1 MALYSFTAMVPANIS
16 VEADNEDEAREMLD
30 ETSINEWEINSD
42 SIADFAELVNV
53 DDEEED

>member
-1 MALYSFTAMVPANIS
+1 
-16 VEADNEDEAREMLD
+16 MLD

>member
-16 VEADNEDEAREMLD
+16 VEADNEYEAREMLD

-42 SIADFAELVNV
+42 SIAEFAELVDV
-53 DDEEED
+53 DEEV